1 MKQMCQENHMVP
13 FRRAINPFRI
23 FAALESSS
31 RQLALHLAT
40 YNYELSYLLVL
51 PYSSRDT
58 PGGKPVNDRINSGSM
73 CLESHSHED
82 PLLAA
87 RLNYKA
93 VFTTA
98 YSTCNIEDNLPLSK
112 PKDSHRS
119 QNINSKPSSSKPAE
133 NQRFTNHND
142 LHNQN
147 HPSPQRKAPRQRRP
161 PRHRIHHRRNRRTR
175 RQSRQNRQLH

>member
-119 QNINSKPSSSKPAE
+119 QNINSKPSSKPAE